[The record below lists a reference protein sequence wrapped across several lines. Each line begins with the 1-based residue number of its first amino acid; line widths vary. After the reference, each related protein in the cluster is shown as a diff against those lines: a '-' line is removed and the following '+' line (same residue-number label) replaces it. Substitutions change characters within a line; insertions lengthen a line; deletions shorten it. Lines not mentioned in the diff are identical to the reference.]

1 MKKNGKSILSPFA
14 KYPGREPVD
23 ESEDVF
29 ASEGFRSRRIAG
41 RRYPDHKAAGASFF
55 FLSLLTFVV
64 IGGASFVLA
73 DDCDNIPSDQAN
85 IGNKIA
91 CLAGKVSQ
99 LSSQAGTL
107 KNQIAQFDY
116 QIRLTSLKI
125 QDTQDKIALLGG
137 RIDQLEVS
145 LNDLTNAFSGRAVET
160 YKMSRIESSL
170 AFLLSATDIDS
181 AVSRFHY
188 LQKIQE
194 ADRSLLGKLQEAQT
208 TYQGQKT
215 DQETLQLELKKQ
227 QANLN
232 SQKAAKNSLLAATKN
247 DESKYQSLL
256 SQARVQLAAFRS
268 FVASQGGASILGN
281 QTKCGSWGCYY
292 NQRDSQW
299 GNMGMGVS
307 GVSMADAGCLV
318 TSVAMVA
325 KHYGKN
331 IKPSD
336 LASNVAVFYA
346 STAYMNDSWSAA
358 GISVSRSKYSVSSGK
373 IDSELAAGRPVI
385 VGLYGTFNAPQ
396 HFIVIKSKDV
406 DKYIMEDPFMEN
418 GGGDNG
424 DGRPLTDKY
433 SFSDIVRVDTVT
445 VN

>member
-41 RRYPDHKAAGASFF
+41 RRYPDHKAAGASFS
-55 FLSLLTFVV
+55 FLSLLTFLV

-208 TYQGQKT
+208 TYQGQKV

-256 SQARVQLAAFRS
+256 SQALAEKA
-268 FVASQGGASILGN
+268 AIEKALI
-281 QTKCGSWGCYY
+281 
-292 NQRDSQW
+292 
-299 GNMGMGVS
+299 S
-307 GVSMADAGCLV
+307 GVKVGPVKAGDTIALIGNSGYPGC
-318 TSVAMVA
+318 
-325 KHYGKN
+325 
-331 IKPSD
+331 
-336 LASNVAVFYA
+336 
-346 STAYMNDSWSAA
+346 
-358 GISVSRSKYSVSSGK
+358 SSGK
-373 IDSELAAGRPVI
+373 HLHFEVRKDNAWVDPSSYLQNKTVIDEDKGGNVNIGSGNWQWPIQDSIRL
-385 VGLYGTFNAPQ
+385 TQ
-396 HFIVIKSKDV
+396 HFGKTPWSW
-406 DKYIMEDPFMEN
+406 
-418 GGGDNG
+418 
-424 DGRPLTDKY
+424 KY
-433 SFSDIVRVDTVT
+433 SYSGGIHTGFDMVSTTSDVIRAPADGSLFRSAQSCGNSTINIVYIEHGNGIISLYLHVK
-445 VN
+445 